1 MGADNREPLCDTC
14 GLPVAPVTLP
24 DSFDHGDYCWRRRA
38 PGSSFEGADV
48 RECLVRTAQ
57 RLDAAYA
64 RGRKEGLDEA
74 ARLVEAAGREVS
86 VNTASEAAEQFANR
100 IRAAAQRPRDDAKG
114 GG

>member
-1 MGADNREPLCDTC
+1 MGADNRE
-14 GLPVAPVTLP
+14 
-24 DSFDHGDYCWRRRA
+24 RA
-38 PGSSFEGADV
+38 LELVDLTSAGGSGCVLHDEITRA
-48 RECLVRTAQ
+48 
-57 RLDAAYA
+57 LDAAYA